1 MAFLDLSSHWV
12 ALIDKGSKSHRA
24 NSLFEHPKDLLFT
37 ASTTAAYETGSDE
50 ASSPA
55 SSSSSSSSSA
65 SSAIT
70 TIDHDDDMSK
80 VKEVTG
86 ISLSFES
93 LFDSSLSNF
102 SSRRQNDFSMF
113 NAQEAKPHYEIIFNG
128 GEQAVLLSV
137 YGIILVLGLVS
148 NAAIIWVILARKQNQ
163 SPRNMYIVNLAISGI
178 VMTIFCIPP
187 TLLQILYGGWWH
199 MGVIACKL
207 VPVIQGANILV
218 SAFSITVIAVDRW
231 KSVSNTSP
239 NAVLTY
245 KSVFGIIAVIWM
257 FSFLVTSPLLIYQ
270 TVNRMHQPNTDIV
283 LMQVCTEQFP
293 KELYR
298 HGFTV
303 VILLVQYVVPLIVL
317 PIVHAKILLFLRR
330 NSGFQTDPRRR
341 EREERR
347 NRRMTKVLSCIGVIY
362 AISWLPLHLYL
373 ILTDIFSLFQDN
385 HTFYLVLGLCHA
397 VAMSSSFTN
406 PIMYGW
412 FNTSLR
418 SELESLLPI
427 WCQNY
432 LSSTHPDEE
441 EEHTNTNYNRRKS
454 SCQMVS
460 RRLSRGCHFLKPDIH
475 SSNPNDSRR
484 GSFISAEP
492 NSFMEGPRKSSAE
505 LRPSSAEAGPLQAIT
520 PVSPSQS
527 PNGEA
532 ATAQT
537 YCDTAM
543 ETVIDEKNGNNIV
556 VVTKPSLS
564 LPSNTNTKTMATP
577 TPV

>member
-1 MAFLDLSSHWV
+1 MLEEYSKHWV
-12 ALIDKGSKSHRA
+12 ALIDKGSISHRA
-24 NSLFEHPKDLLFT
+24 NGLFSSDDRKEDNIP
-37 ASTTAAYETGSDE
+37 STVPPYETVT
-50 ASSPA
+50 
-55 SSSSSSSSSA
+55 SSA
-65 SSAIT
+65 ASPSLDDLSSN
-70 TIDHDDDMSK
+70 
-80 VKEVTG
+80 E
-86 ISLSFES
+86 SLVAVASPSSFQS
-93 LFDSSLSNF
+93 LFDSSVNF

-113 NAQEAKPHYEIIFNG
+113 NNAQEAKPHYEIIFNG

-148 NAAIIWVILARKQNQ
+148 NAAIIWVVLARKQNQ

-245 KSVFGIIAVIWM
+245 KSVFGIIAIIWM

-270 TVNRMHQPNTDIV
+270 TVNRMHLPNTDIV

-293 KELYR
+293 KDFYK

-347 NRRMTKVLSCIGVIY
+347 NRRMTKILSCIGVIY
-362 AISWLPLHLYL
+362 AISWMPLHLYL

-432 LSSTHPDEE
+432 LSSAHPDEE
-441 EEHTNTNYNRRKS
+441 EEHTTTNYNRRKS

-475 SSNPNDSRR
+475 SNPNDSRR
-484 GSFISAEP
+484 ASFVSAEP
-492 NSFMEGPRKSSAE
+492 NSSMEGPRKASAE
-505 LRPSSAEAGPLQAIT
+505 LRLEAGRPSALVAYPPGPPQSQDPQTEGERLEAGDSVSGRNSLAQFDT
-520 PVSPSQS
+520 P
-527 PNGEA
+527 
-532 ATAQT
+532 
-537 YCDTAM
+537 M
-543 ETVIDEKNGNNIV
+543 ETVIDEKNGKSIT
-556 VVTKPSLS
+556 VVTQSSASLLPPS
-564 LPSNTNTKTMATP
+564 TTKTMASP